1 MLATTARPTVFGIVL
16 RAWRSVF
23 QAAGL
28 MILLFALTYGL
39 MVGLDIALDRLNHL
53 LAVPSADTLKEIIK
67 DNRRLPWPGI
77 FKAMALDLAALL
89 LRALITAPLAVA
101 IHRFILLGEARS
113 FFYLSR
119 ITLRFSAWL
128 VGLQLPLVILSW
140 LMLFAGAATGLVP
153 MLVIMLIALVLL
165 QMQTL
170 QLFPGVAVEER
181 YRDVSARL
189 ETALER
195 SEGMFW
201 LSMVSLV
208 LTLLPVV
215 LARGIAVR
223 AFGKLAQKVPLLIPM
238 GKATAGFL
246 LVVLIAAAASWLYSY
261 GAFKKSMPQGAVNSP
276 TAPAS

>member
-1 MLATTARPTVFGIVL
+1 MLATTTRPTVFGIVL

-23 QAAGL
+23 RAAGQ
-28 MILLFALTYGL
+28 MILLFALTYAL

-53 LAVPSADTLKEIIK
+53 LAVPSVDTLKEIIK

-77 FKAMALDLAALL
+77 FKAMALDFAALL
-89 LRALITAPLAVA
+89 VRAIITAPLAVA
-101 IHRFILLGEARS
+101 IHRFILLGEVRS
-113 FFYLSR
+113 FLYLSR
-119 ITLRFSAWL
+119 VTLRFSAWL
-128 VGLQLPLVILSW
+128 VALQLPLVILSW

-153 MLVIMLIALVLL
+153 MLVIILIALVLL
-165 QMQTL
+165 QMQSL

-201 LSMVSLV
+201 LSLVSLV
-208 LTLLPVV
+208 LTFLPVF
-215 LARGIAVR
+215 LARGIALR
-223 AFGKLAQKVPLLIPM
+223 AFAKLAQKVPLLIPV

-261 GAFKKSMPQGAVNSP
+261 GAFKKSMPEGAVNSP